1 MVLAD
6 YLSWIESSRRK
17 AAFSSSILT
26 KSFYLAFYFIEE
38 LRICRQLGDDLRS
51 LFDLLC

>member
-17 AAFSSSILT
+17 AAFSPSILT
-26 KSFYLAFYFIEE
+26 KPFYLTFYFIEE
-38 LRICRQLGDDLRS
+38 LRICRQLGNDLRS
-51 LFDLLC
+51 LSDLVC